1 VNTGQSFPTPSSYVS
16 TGVKREKLQKFF
28 NILKLKGS
36 GIRTARHQENNG
48 MLTKG
53 PKAYLLEKPSR
64 FILSLLA
71 SFVLIFGA
79 ACLVAYTTYTTA
91 INHTIR
97 SNETKANLVAK
108 IILEHQRAAIGV
120 IRSYGS
126 RPLLVDSV
134 KRRDFEKT
142 VRHLASLVE
151 NNPEIEMAFVT
162 DPGGTL
168 WADFPIFK
176 EALSQNLSSRDWYK
190 GVSKGWNPYVSTIYK
205 LIVGE
210 KDLAVAVCSPIRD
223 EKDKVIGIL
232 VAIQTT
238 GFFKK
243 IVSEIGLDVDAKMT
257 MIDQEGQIIYSNRF
271 PYTKEVIGYPSFE
284 FVGKAMKGEKGDI
297 KIRDSSDGDRVKY
310 VSFAPVQ
317 GMGWSVI
324 VEKARSGVFQAIFPY
339 LILIGIISVLI
350 FIVVALSLVYSRERH
365 RRITALGESEN
376 RLRVLA
382 SQLLTAQEKERRL
395 VANELHDSIGSALS
409 VIKFKVEDAVQQMER
424 GVAALESLKD
434 IVPTVQRTIEES
446 RRIQTNL
453 RPSILD
459 DLGILTTLD
468 WHCREFQKTYSRIR
482 IEKEIDLSENDVP
495 PSLKIVIYRISQ
507 EALNNIAKHSKAD
520 LITLSLRKNDGPIE
534 LAVRDNGQGFDME
547 KIFSMESYRK
557 GLGLG
562 SMRERTELSG
572 GSFTIESIQGK
583 GTTIRASWPA
593 G

>member
-1 VNTGQSFPTPSSYVS
+1 
-16 TGVKREKLQKFF
+16 
-28 NILKLKGS
+28 
-36 GIRTARHQENNG
+36 
-48 MLTKG
+48 MLSKG
-53 PKAYLLEKPSR
+53 PKVYSLEKPSV
-64 FILSLLA
+64 FISSLVV
-71 SFVLIFGA
+71 SFVLIFGV
-79 ACLVAYTTYTTA
+79 ACLVAYNTYKTA

-97 SNETKANLVAK
+97 SNETRVNLFAK
-108 IILEHQRAAIGV
+108 IILEHQRAAIGI

-134 KRRDFEKT
+134 KRRDFEEA
-142 VRHLASLVE
+142 VRHLTSLVK
-151 NNPEIEMAFVT
+151 NNPEIEMAFIT

-168 WADFPIFK
+168 WANFPIFK
-176 EALSQNLSSRDWYK
+176 EALSQNLSYRDWYK
-190 GVSKGWNPYVSTIYK
+190 GVSKEWNPYVSTIYK

-223 EKDKVIGIL
+223 EKGKVIGIL
-232 VAIQTT
+232 AAAQTT

-243 IVSEIGLDVDAKMT
+243 IVSEIGLDVDAKIT
-257 MIDQEGQIIYSNRF
+257 MIDQEGHIIYSNRF
-271 PYTKEVIGYPSFE
+271 PYRKEVIGYPSVE
-284 FVGKAMKGEKGDI
+284 FVGRAMKGEKGDVE
-297 KIRDSSDGDRVKY
+297 IRDSFDGDRVKY

-317 GMGWSVI
+317 GIGWSVI
-324 VEKARSGVFQAIFPY
+324 VEKSKSQVFQSAFLY
-339 LILIGIISVLI
+339 LILIVVISLLI
-350 FIVVALSLVYSRERH
+350 FMVVALSLVYLRERH
-365 RRITALGESEN
+365 KQMTALRESEN
-376 RLRVLA
+376 RLRILT

-409 VIKFKVEDAVQQMER
+409 VIKFKVEDTIQQMER
-424 GVAALESLKD
+424 GIATPESLKGL
-434 IVPTVQRTIEES
+434 VPTVQQTIEES

-468 WHCREFQKTYSRIR
+468 WHCREFQKIFSHIR
-482 IEKEIDLSENDVP
+482 IEKEIDISENDVP
-495 PSLKIVIYRISQ
+495 HSLKTVIYRISQ

-520 LITLSLRKNDGPIE
+520 LITLSLRKTNGPIE
-534 LAVRDNGQGFDME
+534 LTVRDNGQGFDME
-547 KIFSMESYRK
+547 KIFSMESTRK

>member
-1 VNTGQSFPTPSSYVS
+1 
-16 TGVKREKLQKFF
+16 
-28 NILKLKGS
+28 
-36 GIRTARHQENNG
+36 
-48 MLTKG
+48 MLSKG
-53 PKAYLLEKPSR
+53 PKVYSLEKPSI
-64 FILSLLA
+64 FISSLVV
-71 SFVLIFGA
+71 SFVLIFGV
-79 ACLVAYTTYTTA
+79 ACLVAYNTYKTA

-97 SNETKANLVAK
+97 SNETRVNLFAK
-108 IILEHQRAAIGV
+108 IILEHQRAAIGI

-134 KRRDFEKT
+134 KRRDFEEA
-142 VRHLASLVE
+142 VRHLTSLVK
-151 NNPEIEMAFVT
+151 NNPEIEMAFIT

-168 WADFPIFK
+168 WANFPIFK
-176 EALSQNLSSRDWYK
+176 EALSQNLSYRDWYK
-190 GVSKGWNPYVSTIYK
+190 GVSKEWNPYVSTIYK

-223 EKDKVIGIL
+223 EKGKVIGIL
-232 VAIQTT
+232 AAAQTT

-243 IVSEIGLDVDAKMT
+243 IVSEIGLDVDAKIT
-257 MIDQEGQIIYSNRF
+257 MIDQEGHIIYSNRF
-271 PYTKEVIGYPSFE
+271 PYRKEVIGYPSVE
-284 FVGKAMKGEKGDI
+284 FVGRAMKGEKGDVE
-297 KIRDSSDGDRVKY
+297 IRDSFDGDRVKY

-317 GMGWSVI
+317 GIGWSVI
-324 VEKARSGVFQAIFPY
+324 VEKSKNQVFQSAFLY
-339 LILIGIISVLI
+339 LILIVVISLLI
-350 FIVVALSLVYSRERH
+350 FMVVALSLVYLRERH
-365 RRITALGESEN
+365 KQMTALRESEN
-376 RLRVLA
+376 RLRILT

-409 VIKFKVEDAVQQMER
+409 VIKFKVEDTIQQMER
-424 GVAALESLKD
+424 GIATPESLKGL
-434 IVPTVQRTIEES
+434 VPTVQQTIEES

-468 WHCREFQKTYSRIR
+468 WHCREFQKIFSHIR
-482 IEKEIDLSENDVP
+482 IEKEIDISENDVP
-495 PSLKIVIYRISQ
+495 HSLKTVIYRISQ

-520 LITLSLRKNDGPIE
+520 LITLSLRKTDGPIE
-534 LAVRDNGQGFDME
+534 LTVRDNGQGFDME